1 MESDNKLFLLDAYAL
16 IYRAYYAF
24 IKNPRINSKGFNTS
38 AILGFVNTLEE
49 VLKKE
54 NPTHIGVAF
63 DPSGPTFRHEA
74 DANYKATR
82 KGMPEELAQ
91 QMPVMK
97 QVLAAMS
104 VPCYELAGYE
114 ADDLIGTISRKCQA
128 AGWDCVIVTGDK
140 DSLQL
145 ITDRTKVKLVST
157 RMGQTTTKDMTPET
171 FREQYGFDPIH
182 MIDLKAL
189 MGDTSDNIPGVPG
202 VGEKTAM
209 ALVQEY
215 GAIDEI
221 YRLLPDLHAKP
232 AAIRKLNTNIVS
244 LQQIVEALQGNDYVT
259 GVVPVVEN
267 GETVGYTISF
277 SKSGPVTIYHGKK
290 GENGQNGTTPVI
302 GVEQDTDGLYYW
314 TLDGEWL
321 TDDEGSKILAQ
332 GMAGKSAYE
341 LAVEKGYRGTLDE
354 WLASLNGSNGDD
366 GKSAY
371 ELAVENGYQGT
382 EEEWLASLKGSAG
395 DQGDD
400 GVTPKLEV
408 RDDGYWYISYDNGQ
422 TWNKLGPAT
431 GDPGEDGDSM
441 FSDIDVSDPDYL
453 VLTLAETGASIKLPY
468 YKDKFDLLFVSG
480 SDRVKEMSVYCGP
493 GATAEVEYEL
503 TNPLNV
509 QVAIECISH
518 SGYEVAV
525 DKSAKKITV
534 SAPDD
539 PAAITDPE
547 SEILVFASDDERTV
561 MRKLVVKQVKYI
573 DYRATRQLDWEKSSV
588 NPRFWGEDCKFLD
601 EQSTY
606 DSATGEGRWAYTG
619 TVIYITDAAFSGE
632 AGLQEIVIPASV
644 VEVGRNLWNETGGGG
659 AFQNCT
665 ALTSVVFEGDNLS
678 KINLNTFNG
687 CSALSSIELPESLE
701 KIEYNAFDDCSALK
715 SIVIPDK
722 VTYIG
727 EGAFNYCTGLQE
739 AYIGDGVTEIAAK
752 AFAECTALKTVV
764 IGKSIQ
770 RIGDQAFNTR
780 SSWDQ
785 MTLEKITVLFDDI
798 ASGSFPVLESG
809 SRGVFPKPGGWDLVS
824 YKIYVPKGTKA
835 EYQKNWSDYSSL
847 IVEMQ

>member
-1 MESDNKLFLLDAYAL
+1 M
-16 IYRAYYAF
+16 
-24 IKNPRINSKGFNTS
+24 
-38 AILGFVNTLEE
+38 ILGLLSLVSCTEYDEVAMWNKNEDMGSRLAALEE
-49 VLKKE
+49 L
-54 NPTHIGVAF
+54 
-63 DPSGPTFRHEA
+63 
-74 DANYKATR
+74 
-82 KGMPEELAQ
+82 
-91 QMPVMK
+91 
-97 QVLAAMS
+97 
-104 VPCYELAGYE
+104 C
-114 ADDLIGTISRKCQA
+114 SR
-128 AGWDCVIVTGDK
+128 
-140 DSLQL
+140 
-145 ITDRTKVKLVST
+145 
-157 RMGQTTTKDMTPET
+157 
-171 FREQYGFDPIH
+171 
-182 MIDLKAL
+182 
-189 MGDTSDNIPGVPG
+189 
-202 VGEKTAM
+202 
-209 ALVQEY
+209 
-215 GAIDEI
+215 
-221 YRLLPDLHAKP
+221 
-232 AAIRKLNTNIVS
+232 LNTNIVS

-727 EGAFNYCTGLQE
+727 EGAFFNCTGLQE

>member
-1 MESDNKLFLLDAYAL
+1 M
-16 IYRAYYAF
+16 
-24 IKNPRINSKGFNTS
+24 
-38 AILGFVNTLEE
+38 ILGLLSLVSCTEYDEVAMWNKNEDMGSRLAALEE
-49 VLKKE
+49 LC
-54 NPTHIGVAF
+54 
-63 DPSGPTFRHEA
+63 S
-74 DANYKATR
+74 
-82 KGMPEELAQ
+82 Q
-91 QMPVMK
+91 
-97 QVLAAMS
+97 
-104 VPCYELAGYE
+104 
-114 ADDLIGTISRKCQA
+114 
-128 AGWDCVIVTGDK
+128 
-140 DSLQL
+140 
-145 ITDRTKVKLVST
+145 
-157 RMGQTTTKDMTPET
+157 
-171 FREQYGFDPIH
+171 
-182 MIDLKAL
+182 
-189 MGDTSDNIPGVPG
+189 
-202 VGEKTAM
+202 
-209 ALVQEY
+209 
-215 GAIDEI
+215 
-221 YRLLPDLHAKP
+221 
-232 AAIRKLNTNIVS
+232 LNTNIVS

-573 DYRATRQLDWEKSSV
+573 DYKATRQLDWEKSSV

-727 EGAFNYCTGLQE
+727 EGAFTHSTGLQE

>member
-1 MESDNKLFLLDAYAL
+1 M
-16 IYRAYYAF
+16 
-24 IKNPRINSKGFNTS
+24 
-38 AILGFVNTLEE
+38 ILGLLSPVSCTEYDEVAMWNKNEDMGSRLAALEE
-49 VLKKE
+49 LC
-54 NPTHIGVAF
+54 
-63 DPSGPTFRHEA
+63 S
-74 DANYKATR
+74 
-82 KGMPEELAQ
+82 Q
-91 QMPVMK
+91 
-97 QVLAAMS
+97 
-104 VPCYELAGYE
+104 
-114 ADDLIGTISRKCQA
+114 
-128 AGWDCVIVTGDK
+128 
-140 DSLQL
+140 
-145 ITDRTKVKLVST
+145 
-157 RMGQTTTKDMTPET
+157 
-171 FREQYGFDPIH
+171 
-182 MIDLKAL
+182 
-189 MGDTSDNIPGVPG
+189 
-202 VGEKTAM
+202 
-209 ALVQEY
+209 
-215 GAIDEI
+215 
-221 YRLLPDLHAKP
+221 
-232 AAIRKLNTNIVS
+232 LNTNIVS

-573 DYRATRQLDWEKSSV
+573 DYKATRQLDWEKSSV

>member
-1 MESDNKLFLLDAYAL
+1 M
-16 IYRAYYAF
+16 
-24 IKNPRINSKGFNTS
+24 
-38 AILGFVNTLEE
+38 ILGLLSLVSCTEYDEVAMWNKNEDMGSRLAALEE
-49 VLKKE
+49 L
-54 NPTHIGVAF
+54 
-63 DPSGPTFRHEA
+63 
-74 DANYKATR
+74 
-82 KGMPEELAQ
+82 
-91 QMPVMK
+91 
-97 QVLAAMS
+97 
-104 VPCYELAGYE
+104 C
-114 ADDLIGTISRKCQA
+114 SR
-128 AGWDCVIVTGDK
+128 
-140 DSLQL
+140 
-145 ITDRTKVKLVST
+145 
-157 RMGQTTTKDMTPET
+157 
-171 FREQYGFDPIH
+171 
-182 MIDLKAL
+182 
-189 MGDTSDNIPGVPG
+189 
-202 VGEKTAM
+202 
-209 ALVQEY
+209 
-215 GAIDEI
+215 
-221 YRLLPDLHAKP
+221 
-232 AAIRKLNTNIVS
+232 LNTNIVS

-573 DYRATRQLDWEKSSV
+573 DYKATRQLDWEKSSV

-727 EGAFNYCTGLQE
+727 EGAFWGCTGLQE

>member
-1 MESDNKLFLLDAYAL
+1 M
-16 IYRAYYAF
+16 
-24 IKNPRINSKGFNTS
+24 
-38 AILGFVNTLEE
+38 ILGLLSLVSCTEYDEVAMWNKNEDMGSRLAALEE
-49 VLKKE
+49 L
-54 NPTHIGVAF
+54 
-63 DPSGPTFRHEA
+63 
-74 DANYKATR
+74 
-82 KGMPEELAQ
+82 
-91 QMPVMK
+91 
-97 QVLAAMS
+97 
-104 VPCYELAGYE
+104 C
-114 ADDLIGTISRKCQA
+114 SR
-128 AGWDCVIVTGDK
+128 
-140 DSLQL
+140 
-145 ITDRTKVKLVST
+145 
-157 RMGQTTTKDMTPET
+157 
-171 FREQYGFDPIH
+171 
-182 MIDLKAL
+182 
-189 MGDTSDNIPGVPG
+189 
-202 VGEKTAM
+202 
-209 ALVQEY
+209 
-215 GAIDEI
+215 
-221 YRLLPDLHAKP
+221 
-232 AAIRKLNTNIVS
+232 LNTNIVS

-727 EGAFNYCTGLQE
+727 EGAFGFCTGLQE

>member
-1 MESDNKLFLLDAYAL
+1 M
-16 IYRAYYAF
+16 
-24 IKNPRINSKGFNTS
+24 
-38 AILGFVNTLEE
+38 ILGLLSLVSCTEYDEVAMWNKNEDMGSRLAALEE
-49 VLKKE
+49 L
-54 NPTHIGVAF
+54 
-63 DPSGPTFRHEA
+63 
-74 DANYKATR
+74 
-82 KGMPEELAQ
+82 
-91 QMPVMK
+91 
-97 QVLAAMS
+97 
-104 VPCYELAGYE
+104 C
-114 ADDLIGTISRKCQA
+114 SR
-128 AGWDCVIVTGDK
+128 
-140 DSLQL
+140 
-145 ITDRTKVKLVST
+145 
-157 RMGQTTTKDMTPET
+157 
-171 FREQYGFDPIH
+171 
-182 MIDLKAL
+182 
-189 MGDTSDNIPGVPG
+189 
-202 VGEKTAM
+202 
-209 ALVQEY
+209 
-215 GAIDEI
+215 
-221 YRLLPDLHAKP
+221 
-232 AAIRKLNTNIVS
+232 LNTNIVS

-509 QVAIECISH
+509 QVTIECISH

>member
-1 MESDNKLFLLDAYAL
+1 M
-16 IYRAYYAF
+16 
-24 IKNPRINSKGFNTS
+24 
-38 AILGFVNTLEE
+38 ILGLLSLVSCTEYDEVAMWNKNEDMGSRLAALEE
-49 VLKKE
+49 LC
-54 NPTHIGVAF
+54 
-63 DPSGPTFRHEA
+63 S
-74 DANYKATR
+74 
-82 KGMPEELAQ
+82 Q
-91 QMPVMK
+91 
-97 QVLAAMS
+97 
-104 VPCYELAGYE
+104 
-114 ADDLIGTISRKCQA
+114 
-128 AGWDCVIVTGDK
+128 
-140 DSLQL
+140 
-145 ITDRTKVKLVST
+145 
-157 RMGQTTTKDMTPET
+157 
-171 FREQYGFDPIH
+171 
-182 MIDLKAL
+182 
-189 MGDTSDNIPGVPG
+189 
-202 VGEKTAM
+202 
-209 ALVQEY
+209 
-215 GAIDEI
+215 
-221 YRLLPDLHAKP
+221 
-232 AAIRKLNTNIVS
+232 LNTNIVS

-573 DYRATRQLDWEKSSV
+573 DYKATRQLDWEKSSV

-785 MTLEKITVLFDDI
+785 ITLEKITVLFDDI

>member
-1 MESDNKLFLLDAYAL
+1 M
-16 IYRAYYAF
+16 
-24 IKNPRINSKGFNTS
+24 
-38 AILGFVNTLEE
+38 ILGLLSLVSCTEYDEVAMWNKNEDMGSRLAALEE
-49 VLKKE
+49 LC
-54 NPTHIGVAF
+54 
-63 DPSGPTFRHEA
+63 S
-74 DANYKATR
+74 
-82 KGMPEELAQ
+82 Q
-91 QMPVMK
+91 
-97 QVLAAMS
+97 
-104 VPCYELAGYE
+104 
-114 ADDLIGTISRKCQA
+114 
-128 AGWDCVIVTGDK
+128 
-140 DSLQL
+140 
-145 ITDRTKVKLVST
+145 
-157 RMGQTTTKDMTPET
+157 
-171 FREQYGFDPIH
+171 
-182 MIDLKAL
+182 
-189 MGDTSDNIPGVPG
+189 
-202 VGEKTAM
+202 
-209 ALVQEY
+209 
-215 GAIDEI
+215 
-221 YRLLPDLHAKP
+221 
-232 AAIRKLNTNIVS
+232 LNTNIVS

-509 QVAIECISH
+509 QVAIECISP

-573 DYRATRQLDWEKSSV
+573 DYKATRQLDWEKSSV

>member
-1 MESDNKLFLLDAYAL
+1 M
-16 IYRAYYAF
+16 
-24 IKNPRINSKGFNTS
+24 
-38 AILGFVNTLEE
+38 ILGLLSLVSCTEYDEVAMWNKNEDMGSRLAALEE
-49 VLKKE
+49 LC
-54 NPTHIGVAF
+54 
-63 DPSGPTFRHEA
+63 S
-74 DANYKATR
+74 
-82 KGMPEELAQ
+82 Q
-91 QMPVMK
+91 
-97 QVLAAMS
+97 
-104 VPCYELAGYE
+104 
-114 ADDLIGTISRKCQA
+114 
-128 AGWDCVIVTGDK
+128 
-140 DSLQL
+140 
-145 ITDRTKVKLVST
+145 
-157 RMGQTTTKDMTPET
+157 
-171 FREQYGFDPIH
+171 
-182 MIDLKAL
+182 
-189 MGDTSDNIPGVPG
+189 
-202 VGEKTAM
+202 
-209 ALVQEY
+209 
-215 GAIDEI
+215 
-221 YRLLPDLHAKP
+221 
-232 AAIRKLNTNIVS
+232 LNTNIVS

-573 DYRATRQLDWEKSSV
+573 DYKATRQLDWEKSSV

-659 AFQNCT
+659 AFQNCM

>member
-1 MESDNKLFLLDAYAL
+1 MRK
-16 IYRAYYAF
+16 I
-24 IKNPRINSKGFNTS
+24 ITCM
-38 AILGFVNTLEE
+38 ILGLLSLVSCTEYDEVAMWNKNEDMGSRLAALEE
-49 VLKKE
+49 LC
-54 NPTHIGVAF
+54 
-63 DPSGPTFRHEA
+63 S
-74 DANYKATR
+74 
-82 KGMPEELAQ
+82 Q
-91 QMPVMK
+91 
-97 QVLAAMS
+97 
-104 VPCYELAGYE
+104 
-114 ADDLIGTISRKCQA
+114 
-128 AGWDCVIVTGDK
+128 
-140 DSLQL
+140 
-145 ITDRTKVKLVST
+145 
-157 RMGQTTTKDMTPET
+157 
-171 FREQYGFDPIH
+171 
-182 MIDLKAL
+182 
-189 MGDTSDNIPGVPG
+189 
-202 VGEKTAM
+202 
-209 ALVQEY
+209 
-215 GAIDEI
+215 
-221 YRLLPDLHAKP
+221 
-232 AAIRKLNTNIVS
+232 LNTNIVS

-371 ELAVENGYQGT
+371 ELAVENGYQGI

>member
-1 MESDNKLFLLDAYAL
+1 M
-16 IYRAYYAF
+16 
-24 IKNPRINSKGFNTS
+24 
-38 AILGFVNTLEE
+38 ILGLLSLVSCTEYDEVAMWNKNEDMGSRLAALEE
-49 VLKKE
+49 LC
-54 NPTHIGVAF
+54 
-63 DPSGPTFRHEA
+63 S
-74 DANYKATR
+74 
-82 KGMPEELAQ
+82 Q
-91 QMPVMK
+91 
-97 QVLAAMS
+97 
-104 VPCYELAGYE
+104 
-114 ADDLIGTISRKCQA
+114 
-128 AGWDCVIVTGDK
+128 
-140 DSLQL
+140 
-145 ITDRTKVKLVST
+145 
-157 RMGQTTTKDMTPET
+157 
-171 FREQYGFDPIH
+171 
-182 MIDLKAL
+182 
-189 MGDTSDNIPGVPG
+189 
-202 VGEKTAM
+202 
-209 ALVQEY
+209 
-215 GAIDEI
+215 
-221 YRLLPDLHAKP
+221 
-232 AAIRKLNTNIVS
+232 LNTNIVS

-573 DYRATRQLDWEKSSV
+573 DYKATRQLDWEKSSV

-727 EGAFNYCTGLQE
+727 EGAFFICIYNHRT
-739 AYIGDGVTEIAAK
+739 T
-752 AFAECTALKTVV
+752 KT
-764 IGKSIQ
+764 
-770 RIGDQAFNTR
+770 N
-780 SSWDQ
+780 
-785 MTLEKITVLFDDI
+785 
-798 ASGSFPVLESG
+798 
-809 SRGVFPKPGGWDLVS
+809 
-824 YKIYVPKGTKA
+824 
-835 EYQKNWSDYSSL
+835 QKYPSVNL
-847 IVEMQ
+847 

>member
-1 MESDNKLFLLDAYAL
+1 M
-16 IYRAYYAF
+16 
-24 IKNPRINSKGFNTS
+24 
-38 AILGFVNTLEE
+38 ILGLLSLVSCTEYDEVAMWNKNEDMGSRLAALEE
-49 VLKKE
+49 LC
-54 NPTHIGVAF
+54 
-63 DPSGPTFRHEA
+63 S
-74 DANYKATR
+74 
-82 KGMPEELAQ
+82 Q
-91 QMPVMK
+91 
-97 QVLAAMS
+97 
-104 VPCYELAGYE
+104 
-114 ADDLIGTISRKCQA
+114 
-128 AGWDCVIVTGDK
+128 
-140 DSLQL
+140 
-145 ITDRTKVKLVST
+145 
-157 RMGQTTTKDMTPET
+157 
-171 FREQYGFDPIH
+171 
-182 MIDLKAL
+182 
-189 MGDTSDNIPGVPG
+189 
-202 VGEKTAM
+202 
-209 ALVQEY
+209 
-215 GAIDEI
+215 
-221 YRLLPDLHAKP
+221 
-232 AAIRKLNTNIVS
+232 LNTNIVS

-573 DYRATRQLDWEKSSV
+573 DYKATRQLDWEKSSV

-739 AYIGDGVTEIAAK
+739 SYIGDGVTEIAAK

>member
-1 MESDNKLFLLDAYAL
+1 M
-16 IYRAYYAF
+16 
-24 IKNPRINSKGFNTS
+24 
-38 AILGFVNTLEE
+38 ILGLLSLVPCTEYDEVAMWNKNEDMGSRLAALEE
-49 VLKKE
+49 LC
-54 NPTHIGVAF
+54 
-63 DPSGPTFRHEA
+63 S
-74 DANYKATR
+74 
-82 KGMPEELAQ
+82 Q
-91 QMPVMK
+91 
-97 QVLAAMS
+97 
-104 VPCYELAGYE
+104 
-114 ADDLIGTISRKCQA
+114 
-128 AGWDCVIVTGDK
+128 
-140 DSLQL
+140 
-145 ITDRTKVKLVST
+145 
-157 RMGQTTTKDMTPET
+157 
-171 FREQYGFDPIH
+171 
-182 MIDLKAL
+182 
-189 MGDTSDNIPGVPG
+189 
-202 VGEKTAM
+202 
-209 ALVQEY
+209 
-215 GAIDEI
+215 
-221 YRLLPDLHAKP
+221 
-232 AAIRKLNTNIVS
+232 LNTNIVS

>member
-1 MESDNKLFLLDAYAL
+1 M
-16 IYRAYYAF
+16 
-24 IKNPRINSKGFNTS
+24 
-38 AILGFVNTLEE
+38 ILGLLSLVSCTEYDEVAMWNKNEDMGSRLAALEE
-49 VLKKE
+49 LC
-54 NPTHIGVAF
+54 
-63 DPSGPTFRHEA
+63 S
-74 DANYKATR
+74 
-82 KGMPEELAQ
+82 Q
-91 QMPVMK
+91 
-97 QVLAAMS
+97 
-104 VPCYELAGYE
+104 
-114 ADDLIGTISRKCQA
+114 
-128 AGWDCVIVTGDK
+128 
-140 DSLQL
+140 
-145 ITDRTKVKLVST
+145 
-157 RMGQTTTKDMTPET
+157 
-171 FREQYGFDPIH
+171 
-182 MIDLKAL
+182 
-189 MGDTSDNIPGVPG
+189 
-202 VGEKTAM
+202 
-209 ALVQEY
+209 
-215 GAIDEI
+215 
-221 YRLLPDLHAKP
+221 
-232 AAIRKLNTNIVS
+232 LNTNIVS

-321 TDDEGSKILAQ
+321 TDDGGSKILAQ

-573 DYRATRQLDWEKSSV
+573 DYKATRQLDWEKSSV

>member
-1 MESDNKLFLLDAYAL
+1 M
-16 IYRAYYAF
+16 
-24 IKNPRINSKGFNTS
+24 
-38 AILGFVNTLEE
+38 ILGLLSLVSCTEYDEVAMWNKNEDMGSRLAALEE
-49 VLKKE
+49 L
-54 NPTHIGVAF
+54 
-63 DPSGPTFRHEA
+63 
-74 DANYKATR
+74 
-82 KGMPEELAQ
+82 
-91 QMPVMK
+91 
-97 QVLAAMS
+97 
-104 VPCYELAGYE
+104 C
-114 ADDLIGTISRKCQA
+114 SR
-128 AGWDCVIVTGDK
+128 
-140 DSLQL
+140 
-145 ITDRTKVKLVST
+145 
-157 RMGQTTTKDMTPET
+157 
-171 FREQYGFDPIH
+171 
-182 MIDLKAL
+182 
-189 MGDTSDNIPGVPG
+189 
-202 VGEKTAM
+202 
-209 ALVQEY
+209 
-215 GAIDEI
+215 
-221 YRLLPDLHAKP
+221 
-232 AAIRKLNTNIVS
+232 LNTNIVS

-573 DYRATRQLDWEKSSV
+573 DYKATRQLDWEKSSV

-727 EGAFNYCTGLQE
+727 EGAFFKCTGLQE

>member
-1 MESDNKLFLLDAYAL
+1 M
-16 IYRAYYAF
+16 
-24 IKNPRINSKGFNTS
+24 
-38 AILGFVNTLEE
+38 ILGLLSLVSCTEYDEVAMWNKNEDMGSRLAALEE
-49 VLKKE
+49 L
-54 NPTHIGVAF
+54 
-63 DPSGPTFRHEA
+63 
-74 DANYKATR
+74 
-82 KGMPEELAQ
+82 
-91 QMPVMK
+91 
-97 QVLAAMS
+97 
-104 VPCYELAGYE
+104 C
-114 ADDLIGTISRKCQA
+114 SR
-128 AGWDCVIVTGDK
+128 
-140 DSLQL
+140 
-145 ITDRTKVKLVST
+145 
-157 RMGQTTTKDMTPET
+157 
-171 FREQYGFDPIH
+171 
-182 MIDLKAL
+182 
-189 MGDTSDNIPGVPG
+189 
-202 VGEKTAM
+202 
-209 ALVQEY
+209 
-215 GAIDEI
+215 
-221 YRLLPDLHAKP
+221 
-232 AAIRKLNTNIVS
+232 LNTNIVS

-302 GVEQDTDGLYYW
+302 GVEQDTAGLYYW

>member
-1 MESDNKLFLLDAYAL
+1 M
-16 IYRAYYAF
+16 
-24 IKNPRINSKGFNTS
+24 
-38 AILGFVNTLEE
+38 ILGLLSLVSCTEYDEVAMWNKNEDMGSRLAALEE
-49 VLKKE
+49 L
-54 NPTHIGVAF
+54 
-63 DPSGPTFRHEA
+63 
-74 DANYKATR
+74 
-82 KGMPEELAQ
+82 
-91 QMPVMK
+91 
-97 QVLAAMS
+97 
-104 VPCYELAGYE
+104 C
-114 ADDLIGTISRKCQA
+114 SR
-128 AGWDCVIVTGDK
+128 
-140 DSLQL
+140 
-145 ITDRTKVKLVST
+145 
-157 RMGQTTTKDMTPET
+157 
-171 FREQYGFDPIH
+171 
-182 MIDLKAL
+182 
-189 MGDTSDNIPGVPG
+189 
-202 VGEKTAM
+202 
-209 ALVQEY
+209 
-215 GAIDEI
+215 
-221 YRLLPDLHAKP
+221 
-232 AAIRKLNTNIVS
+232 LNTNIVS

-354 WLASLNGSNGDD
+354 WLASLNGSNGDDGKSAYELAVENGYRGTEEEWLASLKGNTGNDGKSAYELAVEKGYQGTEEEWLASLKGSNGSNGNDGDD

>member
-1 MESDNKLFLLDAYAL
+1 M
-16 IYRAYYAF
+16 
-24 IKNPRINSKGFNTS
+24 
-38 AILGFVNTLEE
+38 ILGLLSLVSCTEYDEVAMWNKNEDMGSRLAALEE
-49 VLKKE
+49 L
-54 NPTHIGVAF
+54 
-63 DPSGPTFRHEA
+63 
-74 DANYKATR
+74 
-82 KGMPEELAQ
+82 
-91 QMPVMK
+91 
-97 QVLAAMS
+97 
-104 VPCYELAGYE
+104 C
-114 ADDLIGTISRKCQA
+114 SR
-128 AGWDCVIVTGDK
+128 
-140 DSLQL
+140 
-145 ITDRTKVKLVST
+145 
-157 RMGQTTTKDMTPET
+157 
-171 FREQYGFDPIH
+171 
-182 MIDLKAL
+182 
-189 MGDTSDNIPGVPG
+189 
-202 VGEKTAM
+202 
-209 ALVQEY
+209 
-215 GAIDEI
+215 
-221 YRLLPDLHAKP
+221 
-232 AAIRKLNTNIVS
+232 LNTNIVS

-332 GMAGKSAYE
+332 GQDGKSAYDPPVDNVYPSTDD
-341 LAVEKGYRGTLDE
+341 A
-354 WLASLNGSNGDD
+354 WQASLSGSNVNYGDD

-632 AGLQEIVIPASV
+632 AGLQEIVTPASV
-644 VEVGRNLWNETGGGG
+644 GEVGRNLWNDTGGGG

>member
-1 MESDNKLFLLDAYAL
+1 M
-16 IYRAYYAF
+16 
-24 IKNPRINSKGFNTS
+24 
-38 AILGFVNTLEE
+38 ILGLLSLVSCTEYDEVAMWNKNEDMGSRLAALEE
-49 VLKKE
+49 LC
-54 NPTHIGVAF
+54 
-63 DPSGPTFRHEA
+63 S
-74 DANYKATR
+74 
-82 KGMPEELAQ
+82 Q
-91 QMPVMK
+91 
-97 QVLAAMS
+97 
-104 VPCYELAGYE
+104 
-114 ADDLIGTISRKCQA
+114 
-128 AGWDCVIVTGDK
+128 
-140 DSLQL
+140 
-145 ITDRTKVKLVST
+145 
-157 RMGQTTTKDMTPET
+157 
-171 FREQYGFDPIH
+171 
-182 MIDLKAL
+182 
-189 MGDTSDNIPGVPG
+189 
-202 VGEKTAM
+202 
-209 ALVQEY
+209 
-215 GAIDEI
+215 
-221 YRLLPDLHAKP
+221 
-232 AAIRKLNTNIVS
+232 LNTNIVS

-493 GATAEVEYEL
+493 GATSEVEYEL

-573 DYRATRQLDWEKSSV
+573 DYKATRQLDWEKSSV

>member
-1 MESDNKLFLLDAYAL
+1 M
-16 IYRAYYAF
+16 
-24 IKNPRINSKGFNTS
+24 
-38 AILGFVNTLEE
+38 ILGLLSLVSCTEYDEVAMWNKNEDMGSRLAALEE
-49 VLKKE
+49 L
-54 NPTHIGVAF
+54 
-63 DPSGPTFRHEA
+63 
-74 DANYKATR
+74 
-82 KGMPEELAQ
+82 
-91 QMPVMK
+91 
-97 QVLAAMS
+97 
-104 VPCYELAGYE
+104 C
-114 ADDLIGTISRKCQA
+114 SR
-128 AGWDCVIVTGDK
+128 
-140 DSLQL
+140 
-145 ITDRTKVKLVST
+145 
-157 RMGQTTTKDMTPET
+157 
-171 FREQYGFDPIH
+171 
-182 MIDLKAL
+182 
-189 MGDTSDNIPGVPG
+189 
-202 VGEKTAM
+202 
-209 ALVQEY
+209 
-215 GAIDEI
+215 
-221 YRLLPDLHAKP
+221 
-232 AAIRKLNTNIVS
+232 LNTNIVS

-408 RDDGYWYISYDNGQ
+408 CDDGYWYISYDNGQ

>member
-1 MESDNKLFLLDAYAL
+1 M
-16 IYRAYYAF
+16 
-24 IKNPRINSKGFNTS
+24 
-38 AILGFVNTLEE
+38 ILGLLSLVSCTEYDEVAMWNKNEDMGSRLAALEE
-49 VLKKE
+49 LC
-54 NPTHIGVAF
+54 
-63 DPSGPTFRHEA
+63 S
-74 DANYKATR
+74 
-82 KGMPEELAQ
+82 Q
-91 QMPVMK
+91 
-97 QVLAAMS
+97 
-104 VPCYELAGYE
+104 
-114 ADDLIGTISRKCQA
+114 
-128 AGWDCVIVTGDK
+128 
-140 DSLQL
+140 
-145 ITDRTKVKLVST
+145 
-157 RMGQTTTKDMTPET
+157 
-171 FREQYGFDPIH
+171 
-182 MIDLKAL
+182 
-189 MGDTSDNIPGVPG
+189 
-202 VGEKTAM
+202 
-209 ALVQEY
+209 
-215 GAIDEI
+215 
-221 YRLLPDLHAKP
+221 
-232 AAIRKLNTNIVS
+232 LNTNIVS

-727 EGAFNYCTGLQE
+727 EGAFKSLYGFAGGLYRRWSYRDCRESVCGMHRIENGRYRKEYSAYRRSGLQYE
-739 AYIGDGVTEIAAK
+739 EFLGSDDPGEDYRFVRRYCVRLFPGVGER
-752 AFAECTALKTVV
+752 FERRLPE
-764 IGKSIQ
+764 
-770 RIGDQAFNTR
+770 TR
-780 SSWDQ
+780 R
-785 MTLEKITVLFDDI
+785 LG
-798 ASGSFPVLESG
+798 SGFL
-809 SRGVFPKPGGWDLVS
+809 
-824 YKIYVPKGTKA
+824 
-835 EYQKNWSDYSSL
+835 
-847 IVEMQ
+847 

>member
-1 MESDNKLFLLDAYAL
+1 M
-16 IYRAYYAF
+16 
-24 IKNPRINSKGFNTS
+24 
-38 AILGFVNTLEE
+38 ILGLLSLVSCTEYDEVAMWNKNEDMGSRLAALEE
-49 VLKKE
+49 LC
-54 NPTHIGVAF
+54 
-63 DPSGPTFRHEA
+63 S
-74 DANYKATR
+74 
-82 KGMPEELAQ
+82 Q
-91 QMPVMK
+91 
-97 QVLAAMS
+97 
-104 VPCYELAGYE
+104 
-114 ADDLIGTISRKCQA
+114 
-128 AGWDCVIVTGDK
+128 
-140 DSLQL
+140 
-145 ITDRTKVKLVST
+145 
-157 RMGQTTTKDMTPET
+157 
-171 FREQYGFDPIH
+171 
-182 MIDLKAL
+182 
-189 MGDTSDNIPGVPG
+189 
-202 VGEKTAM
+202 
-209 ALVQEY
+209 
-215 GAIDEI
+215 
-221 YRLLPDLHAKP
+221 
-232 AAIRKLNTNIVS
+232 LNTNIVS

-400 GVTPKLEV
+400 GVTPKQEV

-518 SGYEVAV
+518 NGYEVAV

>member
-1 MESDNKLFLLDAYAL
+1 M
-16 IYRAYYAF
+16 
-24 IKNPRINSKGFNTS
+24 
-38 AILGFVNTLEE
+38 ILGLLSLVSCTEYDEVAMWNKNEDMGSRLAALEE
-49 VLKKE
+49 LC
-54 NPTHIGVAF
+54 
-63 DPSGPTFRHEA
+63 S
-74 DANYKATR
+74 
-82 KGMPEELAQ
+82 Q
-91 QMPVMK
+91 
-97 QVLAAMS
+97 
-104 VPCYELAGYE
+104 
-114 ADDLIGTISRKCQA
+114 
-128 AGWDCVIVTGDK
+128 
-140 DSLQL
+140 
-145 ITDRTKVKLVST
+145 
-157 RMGQTTTKDMTPET
+157 
-171 FREQYGFDPIH
+171 
-182 MIDLKAL
+182 
-189 MGDTSDNIPGVPG
+189 
-202 VGEKTAM
+202 
-209 ALVQEY
+209 
-215 GAIDEI
+215 
-221 YRLLPDLHAKP
+221 
-232 AAIRKLNTNIVS
+232 LNTNIVS

-573 DYRATRQLDWEKSSV
+573 DYKATRQLDWEKSSV

-727 EGAFNYCTGLQE
+727 EGAF
-739 AYIGDGVTEIAAK
+739 
-752 AFAECTALKTVV
+752 
-764 IGKSIQ
+764 
-770 RIGDQAFNTR
+770 
-780 SSWDQ
+780 
-785 MTLEKITVLFDDI
+785 
-798 ASGSFPVLESG
+798 
-809 SRGVFPKPGGWDLVS
+809 
-824 YKIYVPKGTKA
+824 
-835 EYQKNWSDYSSL
+835 L
-847 IVEMQ
+847 IVRVCRRLISAMELPRLPRKRLRNAPH

>member
-1 MESDNKLFLLDAYAL
+1 M
-16 IYRAYYAF
+16 
-24 IKNPRINSKGFNTS
+24 
-38 AILGFVNTLEE
+38 ILGLLSLVSCTEYDEVAMWNKNEDMGSRLAALEE
-49 VLKKE
+49 L
-54 NPTHIGVAF
+54 
-63 DPSGPTFRHEA
+63 
-74 DANYKATR
+74 
-82 KGMPEELAQ
+82 
-91 QMPVMK
+91 
-97 QVLAAMS
+97 
-104 VPCYELAGYE
+104 C
-114 ADDLIGTISRKCQA
+114 SR
-128 AGWDCVIVTGDK
+128 
-140 DSLQL
+140 
-145 ITDRTKVKLVST
+145 
-157 RMGQTTTKDMTPET
+157 
-171 FREQYGFDPIH
+171 
-182 MIDLKAL
+182 
-189 MGDTSDNIPGVPG
+189 
-202 VGEKTAM
+202 
-209 ALVQEY
+209 
-215 GAIDEI
+215 
-221 YRLLPDLHAKP
+221 
-232 AAIRKLNTNIVS
+232 LNTNIVS

-525 DKSAKKITV
+525 AKSAKKITV

>member
-1 MESDNKLFLLDAYAL
+1 M
-16 IYRAYYAF
+16 
-24 IKNPRINSKGFNTS
+24 
-38 AILGFVNTLEE
+38 ILGLLSLVSCTEYDEVAMWNKNEDMGSRLAALEE
-49 VLKKE
+49 LC
-54 NPTHIGVAF
+54 
-63 DPSGPTFRHEA
+63 S
-74 DANYKATR
+74 
-82 KGMPEELAQ
+82 Q
-91 QMPVMK
+91 
-97 QVLAAMS
+97 
-104 VPCYELAGYE
+104 
-114 ADDLIGTISRKCQA
+114 
-128 AGWDCVIVTGDK
+128 
-140 DSLQL
+140 
-145 ITDRTKVKLVST
+145 
-157 RMGQTTTKDMTPET
+157 
-171 FREQYGFDPIH
+171 
-182 MIDLKAL
+182 
-189 MGDTSDNIPGVPG
+189 
-202 VGEKTAM
+202 
-209 ALVQEY
+209 
-215 GAIDEI
+215 
-221 YRLLPDLHAKP
+221 
-232 AAIRKLNTNIVS
+232 LNTNIVS

-573 DYRATRQLDWEKSSV
+573 DYKATRQLDWEKSSV

-727 EGAFNYCTGLQE
+727 EGAFTFCTGLQE

>member
-1 MESDNKLFLLDAYAL
+1 M
-16 IYRAYYAF
+16 
-24 IKNPRINSKGFNTS
+24 
-38 AILGFVNTLEE
+38 ILGLLSLVSCTEYDEVAMWNKNEDMGSRLAALEE
-49 VLKKE
+49 LC
-54 NPTHIGVAF
+54 
-63 DPSGPTFRHEA
+63 S
-74 DANYKATR
+74 
-82 KGMPEELAQ
+82 Q
-91 QMPVMK
+91 
-97 QVLAAMS
+97 
-104 VPCYELAGYE
+104 
-114 ADDLIGTISRKCQA
+114 
-128 AGWDCVIVTGDK
+128 
-140 DSLQL
+140 
-145 ITDRTKVKLVST
+145 
-157 RMGQTTTKDMTPET
+157 
-171 FREQYGFDPIH
+171 
-182 MIDLKAL
+182 
-189 MGDTSDNIPGVPG
+189 
-202 VGEKTAM
+202 
-209 ALVQEY
+209 
-215 GAIDEI
+215 
-221 YRLLPDLHAKP
+221 
-232 AAIRKLNTNIVS
+232 LNTNIVS

-573 DYRATRQLDWEKSSV
+573 DYKATRQLDWEKSSV

-824 YKIYVPKGTKA
+824 YKIG
-835 EYQKNWSDYSSL
+835 
-847 IVEMQ
+847 IVI

>member
-1 MESDNKLFLLDAYAL
+1 M
-16 IYRAYYAF
+16 
-24 IKNPRINSKGFNTS
+24 
-38 AILGFVNTLEE
+38 ILGLLSLVSCTEYDEVAMWNKNEDMGSRLAALEE
-49 VLKKE
+49 L
-54 NPTHIGVAF
+54 
-63 DPSGPTFRHEA
+63 
-74 DANYKATR
+74 
-82 KGMPEELAQ
+82 
-91 QMPVMK
+91 
-97 QVLAAMS
+97 
-104 VPCYELAGYE
+104 C
-114 ADDLIGTISRKCQA
+114 SR
-128 AGWDCVIVTGDK
+128 
-140 DSLQL
+140 
-145 ITDRTKVKLVST
+145 
-157 RMGQTTTKDMTPET
+157 
-171 FREQYGFDPIH
+171 
-182 MIDLKAL
+182 
-189 MGDTSDNIPGVPG
+189 
-202 VGEKTAM
+202 
-209 ALVQEY
+209 
-215 GAIDEI
+215 
-221 YRLLPDLHAKP
+221 
-232 AAIRKLNTNIVS
+232 LNTNIVS

-573 DYRATRQLDWEKSSV
+573 DYKATRQLDWEKSSV

-727 EGAFNYCTGLQE
+727 EGAFEYCTGLQE

>member
-1 MESDNKLFLLDAYAL
+1 M
-16 IYRAYYAF
+16 
-24 IKNPRINSKGFNTS
+24 
-38 AILGFVNTLEE
+38 ILGLLSLVSCTEYDEVAMWNKNEDMGSRLAALEE
-49 VLKKE
+49 L
-54 NPTHIGVAF
+54 
-63 DPSGPTFRHEA
+63 
-74 DANYKATR
+74 
-82 KGMPEELAQ
+82 
-91 QMPVMK
+91 
-97 QVLAAMS
+97 
-104 VPCYELAGYE
+104 C
-114 ADDLIGTISRKCQA
+114 SR
-128 AGWDCVIVTGDK
+128 
-140 DSLQL
+140 
-145 ITDRTKVKLVST
+145 
-157 RMGQTTTKDMTPET
+157 
-171 FREQYGFDPIH
+171 
-182 MIDLKAL
+182 
-189 MGDTSDNIPGVPG
+189 
-202 VGEKTAM
+202 
-209 ALVQEY
+209 
-215 GAIDEI
+215 
-221 YRLLPDLHAKP
+221 
-232 AAIRKLNTNIVS
+232 LNTNIVS

-332 GMAGKSAYE
+332 GMSGKSAYE

-480 SDRVKEMSVYCGP
+480 SDRVKEMAVYCGP

-518 SGYEVAV
+518 SGYKVAV

-561 MRKLVVKQVKYI
+561 MRKLVVKPVKYI
-573 DYRATRQLDWEKSSV
+573 VYKATRQLDWKKSFGD
-588 NPRFWGEDCKFLD
+588 PRFWGGDCKFLD

-644 VEVGRNLWNETGGGG
+644 VEVGRNLLNETGGGG

-785 MTLEKITVLFDDI
+785 MTLEKITVLFDDV

-809 SRGVFPKPGGWDLVS
+809 SRGVFPKPGGWDPVS
-824 YKIYVPKGTKA
+824 YKIYVPKGTKT

>member
-1 MESDNKLFLLDAYAL
+1 M
-16 IYRAYYAF
+16 
-24 IKNPRINSKGFNTS
+24 
-38 AILGFVNTLEE
+38 ILGLLSLVSCTEYDEVAMWNKNEDMGSRLAALEE
-49 VLKKE
+49 L
-54 NPTHIGVAF
+54 
-63 DPSGPTFRHEA
+63 
-74 DANYKATR
+74 
-82 KGMPEELAQ
+82 
-91 QMPVMK
+91 
-97 QVLAAMS
+97 
-104 VPCYELAGYE
+104 C
-114 ADDLIGTISRKCQA
+114 SR
-128 AGWDCVIVTGDK
+128 
-140 DSLQL
+140 
-145 ITDRTKVKLVST
+145 
-157 RMGQTTTKDMTPET
+157 
-171 FREQYGFDPIH
+171 
-182 MIDLKAL
+182 
-189 MGDTSDNIPGVPG
+189 
-202 VGEKTAM
+202 
-209 ALVQEY
+209 
-215 GAIDEI
+215 
-221 YRLLPDLHAKP
+221 
-232 AAIRKLNTNIVS
+232 LNTNIVS

-547 SEILVFASDDERTV
+547 SEILVFASEDERTV

-632 AGLQEIVIPASV
+632 AGLQEIVIPASG

>member
-1 MESDNKLFLLDAYAL
+1 M
-16 IYRAYYAF
+16 
-24 IKNPRINSKGFNTS
+24 
-38 AILGFVNTLEE
+38 ILGLLSLVSCTEYDEVAMWNKNEDMGSRLAALEE
-49 VLKKE
+49 L
-54 NPTHIGVAF
+54 
-63 DPSGPTFRHEA
+63 
-74 DANYKATR
+74 
-82 KGMPEELAQ
+82 
-91 QMPVMK
+91 
-97 QVLAAMS
+97 
-104 VPCYELAGYE
+104 C
-114 ADDLIGTISRKCQA
+114 SR
-128 AGWDCVIVTGDK
+128 
-140 DSLQL
+140 
-145 ITDRTKVKLVST
+145 
-157 RMGQTTTKDMTPET
+157 
-171 FREQYGFDPIH
+171 
-182 MIDLKAL
+182 
-189 MGDTSDNIPGVPG
+189 
-202 VGEKTAM
+202 
-209 ALVQEY
+209 
-215 GAIDEI
+215 
-221 YRLLPDLHAKP
+221 
-232 AAIRKLNTNIVS
+232 LNTNIVS

-332 GMAGKSAYE
+332 GMSGKSAYE
-341 LAVEKGYRGTLDE
+341 LAVEKGYRGTLDEWLASLNGSNGDDGKSAYELAVENGYQGTEEEWLASLKGNTGDDGKSAYELAVEKGYQGTEEE

-480 SDRVKEMSVYCGP
+480 SDRVKEMAVYCGP

-518 SGYEVAV
+518 SGYKVAV

-561 MRKLVVKQVKYI
+561 MRKLVVKPVKYI
-573 DYRATRQLDWEKSSV
+573 VYKATRQLDWKKSFGD
-588 NPRFWGEDCKFLD
+588 PRFWGGDCKFLD

>member
-1 MESDNKLFLLDAYAL
+1 M
-16 IYRAYYAF
+16 
-24 IKNPRINSKGFNTS
+24 
-38 AILGFVNTLEE
+38 ILGLLSLVSCTEYDEVAMWNKNEDMGSRLAALEE
-49 VLKKE
+49 LC
-54 NPTHIGVAF
+54 
-63 DPSGPTFRHEA
+63 S
-74 DANYKATR
+74 
-82 KGMPEELAQ
+82 Q
-91 QMPVMK
+91 
-97 QVLAAMS
+97 
-104 VPCYELAGYE
+104 
-114 ADDLIGTISRKCQA
+114 
-128 AGWDCVIVTGDK
+128 
-140 DSLQL
+140 
-145 ITDRTKVKLVST
+145 
-157 RMGQTTTKDMTPET
+157 
-171 FREQYGFDPIH
+171 
-182 MIDLKAL
+182 
-189 MGDTSDNIPGVPG
+189 
-202 VGEKTAM
+202 
-209 ALVQEY
+209 
-215 GAIDEI
+215 
-221 YRLLPDLHAKP
+221 
-232 AAIRKLNTNIVS
+232 LNTNIVS

-727 EGAFNYCTGLQE
+727 EGAFRLCTGLQE

-798 ASGSFPVLESG
+798 ASGSFPMLESG

>member
-1 MESDNKLFLLDAYAL
+1 M
-16 IYRAYYAF
+16 
-24 IKNPRINSKGFNTS
+24 
-38 AILGFVNTLEE
+38 ILGLLSLVSCTEYDEVAMWNKNEDMGSRLAALEE
-49 VLKKE
+49 LC
-54 NPTHIGVAF
+54 
-63 DPSGPTFRHEA
+63 S
-74 DANYKATR
+74 
-82 KGMPEELAQ
+82 Q
-91 QMPVMK
+91 
-97 QVLAAMS
+97 
-104 VPCYELAGYE
+104 
-114 ADDLIGTISRKCQA
+114 
-128 AGWDCVIVTGDK
+128 
-140 DSLQL
+140 
-145 ITDRTKVKLVST
+145 
-157 RMGQTTTKDMTPET
+157 
-171 FREQYGFDPIH
+171 
-182 MIDLKAL
+182 
-189 MGDTSDNIPGVPG
+189 
-202 VGEKTAM
+202 
-209 ALVQEY
+209 
-215 GAIDEI
+215 
-221 YRLLPDLHAKP
+221 
-232 AAIRKLNTNIVS
+232 LNTNIVS

-573 DYRATRQLDWEKSSV
+573 DYKATRQLDWEKSSV

-727 EGAFNYCTGLQE
+727 EGAFCFCTGLQE

>member
-1 MESDNKLFLLDAYAL
+1 M
-16 IYRAYYAF
+16 
-24 IKNPRINSKGFNTS
+24 
-38 AILGFVNTLEE
+38 ILGLLSLVSCTEYDEVAMWNKNEDMGSRLAALEE
-49 VLKKE
+49 LC
-54 NPTHIGVAF
+54 
-63 DPSGPTFRHEA
+63 S
-74 DANYKATR
+74 
-82 KGMPEELAQ
+82 Q
-91 QMPVMK
+91 
-97 QVLAAMS
+97 
-104 VPCYELAGYE
+104 
-114 ADDLIGTISRKCQA
+114 
-128 AGWDCVIVTGDK
+128 
-140 DSLQL
+140 
-145 ITDRTKVKLVST
+145 
-157 RMGQTTTKDMTPET
+157 
-171 FREQYGFDPIH
+171 
-182 MIDLKAL
+182 
-189 MGDTSDNIPGVPG
+189 
-202 VGEKTAM
+202 
-209 ALVQEY
+209 
-215 GAIDEI
+215 
-221 YRLLPDLHAKP
+221 
-232 AAIRKLNTNIVS
+232 LNTNIVS

-493 GATAEVEYEL
+493 GATAEGEYEL

-573 DYRATRQLDWEKSSV
+573 DYKATRQLDWEKSSV

>member
-1 MESDNKLFLLDAYAL
+1 M
-16 IYRAYYAF
+16 
-24 IKNPRINSKGFNTS
+24 
-38 AILGFVNTLEE
+38 ILGLLSLVSCTEYDEVAMWNKNEDMGSRLAALEE
-49 VLKKE
+49 L
-54 NPTHIGVAF
+54 
-63 DPSGPTFRHEA
+63 
-74 DANYKATR
+74 
-82 KGMPEELAQ
+82 
-91 QMPVMK
+91 
-97 QVLAAMS
+97 
-104 VPCYELAGYE
+104 C
-114 ADDLIGTISRKCQA
+114 SR
-128 AGWDCVIVTGDK
+128 
-140 DSLQL
+140 
-145 ITDRTKVKLVST
+145 
-157 RMGQTTTKDMTPET
+157 
-171 FREQYGFDPIH
+171 
-182 MIDLKAL
+182 
-189 MGDTSDNIPGVPG
+189 
-202 VGEKTAM
+202 
-209 ALVQEY
+209 
-215 GAIDEI
+215 
-221 YRLLPDLHAKP
+221 
-232 AAIRKLNTNIVS
+232 LNTNIVS

-302 GVEQDTDGLYYW
+302 GVEQDSDGLYYW

-371 ELAVENGYQGT
+371 ELAVENGYRGT